1 MGGRG
6 SSTNKQAVAGGNTY
20 KSEFGLKNVGKLQE
34 FRTFGG
40 STMVGTVTPSA
51 SDVQDYF
58 NTGKFD
64 NYGTNTNAKKISCTK
79 NRKRYA

>member
-6 SSTNKQAVAGGNTY
+6 SSSGKTVGARGNTY

-40 STMVGTVTPSA
+40 STMV
-51 SDVQDYF
+51 
-58 NTGKFD
+58 
-64 NYGTNTNAKKISCTK
+64 
-79 NRKRYA
+79 